1 MLAGLFFAQLGK
13 IKGAVDAVATDGLG
27 GEAGASPGLAS
38 FLSVFLV
45 AQNLLRRDLARAQI
59 HGLFGS
65 ENGLANCVNHAQSD
79 VDGFECFASSGVN
92 VFRVIF

>member
-45 AQNLLRRDLARAQI
+45 
-59 HGLFGS
+59 F
-65 ENGLANCVNHAQSD
+65 
-79 VDGFECFASSGVN
+79 F
-92 VFRVIF
+92 VFLV